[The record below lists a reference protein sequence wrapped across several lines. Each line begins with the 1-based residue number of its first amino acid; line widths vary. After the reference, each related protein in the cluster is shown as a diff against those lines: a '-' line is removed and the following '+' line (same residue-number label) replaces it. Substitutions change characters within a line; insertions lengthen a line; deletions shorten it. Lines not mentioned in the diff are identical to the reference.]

1 MMKEYKQKS
10 IVSGK
15 SINDIMNMKPKEF
28 NDLSFSDLKKL
39 TGRLVSAANKRVRT
53 FQKHNETSP
62 ALEKMERT
70 GGIFSVKGKD
80 LNELKI
86 EFFRIK
92 DFLQNKTSVR
102 KEWEKIKK
110 KVKEETGLNKP
121 ESKKKPKEIEKEK
134 TFISEIEPDLEEP
147 EIEIESDIK
156 EAKNDE
162 EFLKEFW
169 QTFERLKELDKSF
182 TEKKLKYTA
191 LREIQSQMEEGK
203 SQTEILKNLS
213 NRVSEL
219 YEKEKE
225 SEFKK
230 HESISHFFEFEN
242 DL

>member
-15 SINDIMNMKPKEF
+15 SINDIMNIKPKDF
-28 NDLSFSDLKKL
+28 NELSFSDLKKL

-53 FQKHNETSP
+53 FQKYGETSP
-62 ALEKMERT
+62 ALEKMEKT

-110 KVKEETGLNKP
+110 KVKEETGLNKQK
-121 ESKKKPKEIEKEK
+121 SKKKPKESEKEILD
-134 TFISEIEPDLEEP
+134 ISEPDFEQQTEM
-147 EIEIESDIK
+147 EIESDIK

-169 QTFERLKELDKSF
+169 KTFERLKELDKSF

-213 NRVSEL
+213 SRVSEL

-242 DL
+242 DI